1 VGWSCS
7 ATRVDLTITGVLP
20 PGGDL
25 GGKLRDDL
33 GIEQERTIALTRCTT
48 HLSISNRDQAS
59 LNPLLTFAHAG
70 QQKPWEVIDGD

>member
-7 ATRVDLTITGVLP
+7 ATTVDLTIAGVHP

-33 GIEQERTIALTRCTT
+33 GIEQERAVALSPRTS
-48 HLSISNRDQAS
+48 HPSISDRDQAS
-59 LNPLLTFAHAG
+59 FNPLLAFAHAG
-70 QQKPWEVIDGD
+70 QQKSWQVIDGD